1 MVHNDLKTIVPL
13 PLSSKYG
20 AAIPTSSAEATKN
33 IAAKTVRLFIVI
45 VETDSI
51 LTRIS
56 RKSENHARKLTRLT
70 PTAFKFF
77 MIAR

>member
-20 AAIPTSSAEATKN
+20 AAMRISSAKATKN
-33 IAAKTVRLFIVI
+33 IAVKTVRVFIVT

-56 RKSENHARKLTRLT
+56 RKSENHARKLT
-70 PTAFKFF
+70 
-77 MIAR
+77 